1 MRVGRGRTIAFALV
15 LTVALVPW
23 SFTGAHGEQTQ
34 ATGKIKVGVSVPV
47 KAVQGELIWYG
58 AEMAAK
64 EINGAGGVNVGGKKY
79 QFELIKADS
88 NEYASIPDAVAT
100 HERLMTVD
108 KVNFVM
114 GGGRSEAA
122 LAQQELLPK
131 YKVINLDIGASDVK
145 LMKRV
150 KEDYANYKYFFH
162 IVTNNPFTS
171 GLTTWTPLV
180 QLPFERF
187 REMGIEKP
195 RVAIVAEKVGY
206 ADVMVKIL
214 EDLVK
219 KLGGEVVSV
228 HRPSFTADT
237 LLGELTAIKSS
248 DVHLIIPC
256 ISGISGLPLV
266 KEWAQLKVPAAMSGF
281 IQQASLK
288 ESWEATGGACNYVM
302 LNYRVAPVEM
312 SKSTIAFWDKF
323 VKTYNKWP
331 DYHGS
336 GGYDAIYLYK
346 MAAESAGT
354 LNADAVVVALE
365 KIKGYQSPMG
375 NWELYPNDHDYAH
388 SNIYAP
394 GYQTHCLFQWRDG
407 AMKVTWPDGKPVS
420 TWTSP
425 PIPAFPK
432 PATPE
437 AWTGVKY
444 AGTVAYELPP
454 WVVEYWKGKK

>member
-34 ATGKIKVGVSVPV
+34 ATGKIKVGVSVPL

-79 QFELIKADS
+79 EFELIKADS

-131 YKVINLDIGASDVK
+131 YKVINLDVGASDVK
-145 LMKRV
+145 LLKRV
-150 KEDYANYKYFFH
+150 KEEYASYKYFFH
-162 IVTNNPFTS
+162 IVHNKS
-171 GLTTWTPLV
+171 ICRLGRSHGTPLV

-266 KEWAQLKVPAAMSGF
+266 KEWAQLKVPAA
-281 IQQASLK
+281 
-288 ESWEATGGACNYVM
+288 
-302 LNYRVAPVEM
+302 PVRL
-312 SKSTIAFWDKF
+312 
-323 VKTYNKWP
+323 
-331 DYHGS
+331 H
-336 GGYDAIYLYK
+336 
-346 MAAESAGT
+346 SAGQ
-354 LNADAVVVALE
+354 A
-365 KIKGYQSPMG
+365 
-375 NWELYPNDHDYAH
+375 
-388 SNIYAP
+388 
-394 GYQTHCLFQWRDG
+394 
-407 AMKVTWPDGKPVS
+407 
-420 TWTSP
+420 
-425 PIPAFPK
+425 
-432 PATPE
+432 
-437 AWTGVKY
+437 
-444 AGTVAYELPP
+444 
-454 WVVEYWKGKK
+454 